1 MDTMKEL
8 LHIHKPI
15 MLDSTNFGHWKVRM
29 QHIIRGVDEDAWTS
43 VEDGWSA
50 PTVVLEDKS
59 EGPKP
64 KDQWTDGE
72 KKASKFNSKALTVIF
87 SSVDVE
93 QFKIIQGCESA
104 KQAWDTLI
112 NHFEGNTSVRRTRL
126 DHLASK
132 FENLRMSDDE
142 PIDGFICKISE
153 LASEASVLGKKYE
166 EKDLVKKL
174 LRCLP
179 PRFEAYKAVLT
190 LAVDTDEMK
199 FDQLSGILK
208 VHDLEKTDRQSTNQ
222 KSIAFTAESKDDGRV
237 TKIEENL
244 SLMARNFNKFVKRME
259 KGGGRFNGR
268 YQKDD
273 HERSSSQHSKHDSS
287 KNTKKCHECEGYGH
301 FRSECP
307 LAKRKEQK
315 CIECKGIGHTRSECP
330 SILKKEKSLV
340 CFSDTESEN
349 GSEEGELH
357 LNFMALVG
365 RESGEEIDAGSD
377 GDDDLEQDLETEYK
391 TLFDKFSDLSHENLE
406 LLKEKAMMKAQIN
419 ILELDQPTTKTKT
432 YSMDQES
439 DQEVLALRRAMTE
452 QERVRKE
459 AETHIQRLNKLLAA
473 ETDRSRQLESQLTEN
488 HKKVRMLSS
497 GTATLDHILTLG
509 QCPSLNTGLGY
520 KGSTS
525 KDTETKFVKESSNEE
540 AKPQEKGI
548 PVERNKN
555 VLPKPRR
562 LGNGCHFCGK
572 QGHNARFCYF
582 RRHQYERA
590 WRLNLCFTEPTAYG
604 CVWIA
609 KRDLYPNFKENNHSK
624 INTSSDKSHTEAE
637 HDLVCNLVRVQVDT
651 EIVNNVAYT
660 SAEEVSQTQLPWYF
674 DSGCS
679 KHMTGNEDYLE
690 KLELIRGGKVTF
702 GDGGQGKIRAIGI
715 TSRPDVPKLSNV
727 YFVEGLK
734 ANLISVSQL
743 CDEGLEVIF
752 NSKEC
757 RAVDARNNVVLRGI
771 RSGNNCYL
779 WRPSNVCFA
788 AAESKLD
795 LWHKKLG
802 HMNTNGLFRLVNAEV
817 VRGVP
822 DLEKQTETV
831 CGACCQGKQVKVQHK
846 QISEIRSTRILELV
860 HMDLMGPITPESI
873 AGKRYIF
880 VLVDD
885 FSRYT
890 WVDFLRNKSDALESF
905 RILALQLK
913 QDKGG
918 IIQIKSD
925 HGGEFQNEQF
935 DKFCHSQ
942 GIRHQYA
949 APRTP
954 QQNGVVER
962 KNRTLQEMARA
973 MLCGNSVPS
982 GFWAEAINTACYV
995 INRVYVKP
1003 KTKTTPYE
1011 ILKGKTPNLSHM
1023 HVFGCLCYILN
1034 DKEHLG
1040 KFEARSDVGMFLGYS
1055 VNSSAYRVFNQRTK
1069 FVGDNVNVVFDD
1081 SIGFYEARV
1090 TQTIEGVTPSSS
1102 RQAEN
1107 EAENEA
1113 KEESEGDDEPE
1124 MTKVDL
1130 DQGKVHK
1137 NHSSSDVIGGLFD
1150 ERVTRK
1156 KQIDFKEMVKLAC
1169 FMVKMN
1175 EVECFV
1181 SLIEPKN
1188 IQEAL
1193 DDEFWTESMHL
1204 ELEQF
1209 ERLQVWELV
1218 PRPKNVNIIGTKWI
1232 HKNKTDE
1239 EGNVIRNK
1247 SRLVGQGY
1255 SQIEG
1260 VDFDE
1265 TFAPVARLESI

>member
-1 MDTMKEL
+1 
-8 LHIHKPI
+8 
-15 MLDSTNFGHWKVRM
+15 
-29 QHIIRGVDEDAWTS
+29 
-43 VEDGWSA
+43 
-50 PTVVLEDKS
+50 
-59 EGPKP
+59 
-64 KDQWTDGE
+64 
-72 KKASKFNSKALTVIF
+72 
-87 SSVDVE
+87 
-93 QFKIIQGCESA
+93 
-104 KQAWDTLI
+104 
-112 NHFEGNTSVRRTRL
+112 
-126 DHLASK
+126 
-132 FENLRMSDDE
+132 
-142 PIDGFICKISE
+142 
-153 LASEASVLGKKYE
+153 
-166 EKDLVKKL
+166 
-174 LRCLP
+174 
-179 PRFEAYKAVLT
+179 
-190 LAVDTDEMK
+190 
-199 FDQLSGILK
+199 
-208 VHDLEKTDRQSTNQ
+208 
-222 KSIAFTAESKDDGRV
+222 
-237 TKIEENL
+237 
-244 SLMARNFNKFVKRME
+244 
-259 KGGGRFNGR
+259 
-268 YQKDD
+268 
-273 HERSSSQHSKHDSS
+273 
-287 KNTKKCHECEGYGH
+287 
-301 FRSECP
+301 
-307 LAKRKEQK
+307 
-315 CIECKGIGHTRSECP
+315 
-330 SILKKEKSLV
+330 
-340 CFSDTESEN
+340 
-349 GSEEGELH
+349 
-357 LNFMALVG
+357 MALVG

-525 KDTETKFVKESSNEE
+525 KDTETKFVKESLNEE
-540 AKPQEKGI
+540 KKPQEKRV

-651 EIVNNVAYT
+651 EIVSNVAYT
-660 SAEEVSQTQLPWYF
+660 SAEEASQTQLPWYF

-702 GDGGQGKIRAIGI
+702 GDGGQGKIHAIGI

-831 CGACCQGKQVKVQHK
+831 CGACCQGKQVK
-846 QISEIRSTRILELV
+846 
-860 HMDLMGPITPESI
+860 
-873 AGKRYIF
+873 
-880 VLVDD
+880 
-885 FSRYT
+885 
-890 WVDFLRNKSDALESF
+890 
-905 RILALQLK
+905 
-913 QDKGG
+913 
-918 IIQIKSD
+918 
-925 HGGEFQNEQF
+925 
-935 DKFCHSQ
+935 
-942 GIRHQYA
+942 
-949 APRTP
+949 
-954 QQNGVVER
+954 
-962 KNRTLQEMARA
+962 
-973 MLCGNSVPS
+973 
-982 GFWAEAINTACYV
+982 
-995 INRVYVKP
+995 
-1003 KTKTTPYE
+1003 
-1011 ILKGKTPNLSHM
+1011 
-1023 HVFGCLCYILN
+1023 
-1034 DKEHLG
+1034 
-1040 KFEARSDVGMFLGYS
+1040 
-1055 VNSSAYRVFNQRTK
+1055 RTK

-1090 TQTIEGVTPSSS
+1090 TQTIDGVTPSSS

-1169 FMVKMN
+1169 FVVKMN

-1209 ERLQVWELV
+1209 ERLQVWELSTYAKNLIKRFGMQTSKIAKTPMSTTTKLSRDSDGKPV
-1218 PRPKNVNIIGTKWI
+1218 DEKLYRAMIGSLLYLTASRPDLCLSVGICARYQAKPKESHMNAVKRIIKYVKGTLDFGLHYTFETNVNLAVTIPLRCRHHI
-1232 HKNKTDE
+1232 H
-1239 EGNVIRNK
+1239 
-1247 SRLVGQGY
+1247 
-1255 SQIEG
+1255 
-1260 VDFDE
+1260 
-1265 TFAPVARLESI
+1265 